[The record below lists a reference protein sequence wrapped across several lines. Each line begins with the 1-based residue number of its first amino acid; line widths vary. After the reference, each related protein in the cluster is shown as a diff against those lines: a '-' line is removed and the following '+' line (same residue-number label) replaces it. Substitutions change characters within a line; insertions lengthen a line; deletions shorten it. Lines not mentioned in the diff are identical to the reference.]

1 MTATRTRVEDAIDML
16 TADHKRV
23 LKMFKD
29 YEKLK
34 DGGSK
39 AKKSDLAT
47 AICLEITIHSMLE
60 EEIFYPAVRKAV
72 DDDDMMDEA
81 LVEHAGA
88 KDLIDQLQDMEPGDD
103 LYDAK
108 VTVLGE
114 EIEHHAGEEEK
125 DMFRK
130 AKKARVDTAAL
141 GERMMERKEVL
152 MEELGGNVAA
162 RK

>member
-1 MTATRTRVEDAIDML
+1 MTATKVKDAIEML
-16 TADHKRV
+16 TADHRKV
-23 LKMFKD
+23 LKLFKD

-47 AICLEITIHSMLE
+47 TICLEITVHSMLE
-60 EEIFYPAVRKAV
+60 EEIFYPAVRAAI

-88 KDLIDQLQDMEPGDD
+88 KDLIDQLQEMEPGDA

-114 EIEHHAGEEEK
+114 EIEHHVTEEEK
-125 DMFRK
+125 EMFKK
-130 AKKARVDTAAL
+130 AKKAKIDTAEL
-141 GERMMERKEVL
+141 GEQMMQRKQVL
-152 MEELGGNVAA
+152 MEELGGQTDDAE
-162 RK
+162 

>member
-1 MTATRTRVEDAIDML
+1 MSASKTEDAIDML
-16 TADHKRV
+16 TADHRKV

-47 AICLEITIHSMLE
+47 TICLEVTIHSMLE
-60 EEIFYPAVRKAV
+60 EEIFYPAARKAI

-88 KDLIDQLQDMEPGDD
+88 KELIDQLQDMEPGDE

-114 EIEHHAGEEEK
+114 EIEHHATEEEK
-125 DMFRK
+125 QMFPKVRK
-130 AKKARVDTAAL
+130 SKLDTAAL
-141 GERMMERKEVL
+141 GAQMQERKQVL
-152 MEELGGNVAA
+152 MEELGGSTTGA
-162 RK
+162 K

>member
-1 MTATRTRVEDAIDML
+1 MTATKVKDAIEML
-16 TADHKRV
+16 TADHKKV
-23 LKMFKD
+23 LKLFKD

-34 DGGSK
+34 EGGSK

-47 AICLEITIHSMLE
+47 TICLEITVHSMLE
-60 EEIFYPAVRKAV
+60 EEIFYPAVRAAI

-88 KDLIDQLQDMEPGDD
+88 KDLIDQLQEMEPGDQ

-114 EIEHHAGEEEK
+114 EIEHHVGEEEK
-125 DMFRK
+125 EMFKK
-130 AKKARVDTAAL
+130 AKKAKLDMAEL
-141 GERMMERKEVL
+141 GEQMMQRKQVL
-152 MEELGGNVAA
+152 MEELGGQLDDSE
-162 RK
+162 

>member
-1 MTATRTRVEDAIDML
+1 MTATQVKDAIEML
-16 TADHKRV
+16 MADHKKV
-23 LKMFKD
+23 LKLFKD

-34 DGGSK
+34 ESGTK

-47 AICLEITIHSMLE
+47 TICLEITVHSMLE
-60 EEIFYPAVRKAV
+60 EEIFYPAVRAAI

-88 KDLIDQLQDMEPGDD
+88 KDLIDQLQEMEPGDE

-114 EIEHHAGEEEK
+114 EIEHHVTEEEK
-125 DMFRK
+125 EMLKK
-130 AKKARVDTAAL
+130 AKKANLDTAEL
-141 GERMMERKEVL
+141 GELMMQRKQVL
-152 MEELGGNVAA
+152 MEELGGQTDDLE
-162 RK
+162 

>member
-1 MTATRTRVEDAIDML
+1 MSASKTEDAIDML
-16 TADHKRV
+16 TADHRKV

-47 AICLEITIHSMLE
+47 TICLEVTIHSMLE
-60 EEIFYPAVRKAV
+60 EEIFYPAARKAI

-88 KDLIDQLQDMEPGDD
+88 KELIDQLQDMEPGDE

-114 EIEHHAGEEEK
+114 EIEHHATEEEK
-125 DMFRK
+125 QMFPKVRK
-130 AKKARVDTAAL
+130 SKLDTAAL
-141 GERMMERKEVL
+141 GAQMQERKQVL
-152 MEELGGNVAA
+152 MEELGGSTAGA
-162 RK
+162 K

>member
-1 MTATRTRVEDAIDML
+1 MTATKVKDAIEML
-16 TADHKRV
+16 TADHRKV
-23 LKMFKD
+23 LKLFKD

-47 AICLEITIHSMLE
+47 TICLEITVHSMLE
-60 EEIFYPAVRKAV
+60 EEIFYPAVRAAI

-88 KDLIDQLQDMEPGDD
+88 KDLIDQLQEMEPGDE

-114 EIEHHAGEEEK
+114 EIEHHVTEEEK
-125 DMFRK
+125 EMFKK
-130 AKKARVDTAAL
+130 AKKAKIDTAEL
-141 GERMMERKEVL
+141 GEQMMQRKQVL
-152 MEELGGNVAA
+152 MEELGGQTDDAE
-162 RK
+162 